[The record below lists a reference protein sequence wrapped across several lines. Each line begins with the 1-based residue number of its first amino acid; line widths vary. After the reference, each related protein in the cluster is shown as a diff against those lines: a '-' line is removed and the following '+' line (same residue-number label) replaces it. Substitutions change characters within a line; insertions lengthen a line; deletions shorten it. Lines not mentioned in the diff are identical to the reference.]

1 MDKILTESD
10 SQFVRNS
17 FRSLIK
23 VSSQNINNVIDI
35 LNLVRNFDNTLQLG
49 CQKDYYTCNDIRIY
63 HDIILFKRT
72 KNKIKSSFVYGKL
85 IFSVNVNTS
94 GVRNRWSVSK
104 DSFHFC
110 PLLWLLGSI
119 RLGDIRL
126 LWIRSPSCAEVD
138 SMAMPIFINPT

>member
-1 MDKILTESD
+1 MTESD

-94 GVRNRWSVSK
+94 GVRNR
-104 DSFHFC
+104 
-110 PLLWLLGSI
+110 
-119 RLGDIRL
+119 
-126 LWIRSPSCAEVD
+126 
-138 SMAMPIFINPT
+138 